1 MPRLADLLGFIKN
14 KNKFDKITLFKWL
27 ISLGG
32 SSLVANAKYFCLED
46 LNVKGMM
53 SNHRLA
59 KSISDVSFY
68 EFKRQLEYKSSY
80 NDK

>member
-32 SSLVANAKYFCLED
+32 KELFLMIEKFLKIAFLLLEIVKKLIEIINQ
-46 LNVKGMM
+46 LN
-53 SNHRLA
+53 
-59 KSISDVSFY
+59 
-68 EFKRQLEYKSSY
+68 
-80 NDK
+80 

>member
-32 SSLVANAKYFCLED
+32 EGAVFDDREDFKYYFLVIENSKKVDWNNQSTKL
-46 LNVKGMM
+46 K
-53 SNHRLA
+53 NH
-59 KSISDVSFY
+59 
-68 EFKRQLEYKSSY
+68 
-80 NDK
+80 

>member
-32 SSLVANAKYFCLED
+32 EGAVCDEERRF
-46 LNVKGMM
+46 
-53 SNHRLA
+53 
-59 KSISDVSFY
+59 
-68 EFKRQLEYKSSY
+68 
-80 NDK
+80 

>member
-32 SSLVANAKYFCLED
+32 EGAVFDDREVFKNCFFIVRNSKKVDWNNQSTKLK
-46 LNVKGMM
+46 
-53 SNHRLA
+53 NH
-59 KSISDVSFY
+59 
-68 EFKRQLEYKSSY
+68 
-80 NDK
+80 

>member
-32 SSLVANAKYFCLED
+32 NDRKDFKYYFLTIENSKKVD
-46 LNVKGMM
+46 
-53 SNHRLA
+53 
-59 KSISDVSFY
+59 
-68 EFKRQLEYKSSY
+68 
-80 NDK
+80 

>member
-32 SSLVANAKYFCLED
+32 KELFLMIEKI
-46 LNVKGMM
+46 LNIIFLLLKIVKKLIEII
-53 SNHRLA
+53 N
-59 KSISDVSFY
+59 
-68 EFKRQLEYKSSY
+68 QL
-80 NDK
+80 N

>member
-32 SSLVANAKYFCLED
+32 KRAVFDDRE
-46 LNVKGMM
+46 V
-53 SNHRLA
+53 
-59 KSISDVSFY
+59 
-68 EFKRQLEYKSSY
+68 FKNCFFIVRNSKKV
-80 NDK
+80 D

>member
-32 SSLVANAKYFCLED
+32 EGAVFD
-46 LNVKGMM
+46 D
-53 SNHRLA
+53 R
-59 KSISDVSFY
+59 
-68 EFKRQLEYKSSY
+68 
-80 NDK
+80 

>member
-32 SSLVANAKYFCLED
+32 EGAVFDDREVFKNCFLLLEIVKKLIEIINQ
-46 LNVKGMM
+46 LN
-53 SNHRLA
+53 
-59 KSISDVSFY
+59 
-68 EFKRQLEYKSSY
+68 
-80 NDK
+80 

>member
-32 SSLVANAKYFCLED
+32 KGAVFNDRKDFKYYFLVIEN
-46 LNVKGMM
+46 
-53 SNHRLA
+53 S
-59 KSISDVSFY
+59 
-68 EFKRQLEYKSSY
+68 KRA
-80 NDK
+80 D